1 MASVFASFFRLIKA
15 GFVLMRED
23 VLIPRELS
31 YQLNPL
37 SRFFS
42 NSLRFFFA
50 RRGPQDRV
58 GLRYARA
65 FEKLGPAF
73 IKLGQVLSTRGDIFG
88 DEFIRDLSHLKDQL
102 PPFDAATA
110 RRLVEEA
117 LEKPVDDIFFEFG
130 EVIGAASIAQAHRA
144 ILKDGRQVAV
154 KILRPGIEQIIAD
167 DIAMMTLAAK
177 LIAFLSPAS
186 RRLEPEAF
194 VATVAQS
201 LLLELDLR
209 LEASAADELGQIINA
224 EPYMSVPKVVWHHVA
239 KRVLVIEWAKG
250 IPLSRPEALTQ
261 PGLQPQAMADNL
273 IRAFLSQALNHG
285 MFHADL
291 HEGNLFA
298 QAPDKLTAI
307 DFGIVGRL
315 KPKERLY
322 LAEMLWG
329 FLRRNYRRVAEV
341 HFEAG
346 YVPRHHDVQA
356 FAQALRAVGE
366 PVLGRAATEV
376 SMGRL
381 LTQLFEITAQFDMH
395 LRPEL
400 VLLQKTMVSV
410 EGVARRIYPEHDI
423 WEAARPVVRDF
434 IQAELSPVAEARR
447 LIDKLVHKLKL
458 DDDDEADRERERR
471 ARISLQSELRHSRT
485 VSTLALI
492 ASVLAL
498 GVMVWMAVVH
508 S

>member
-1 MASVFASFFRLIKA
+1 MASTPGSFLRLIRT

-23 VLIPRELS
+23 VLMPRELRDQFS
-31 YQLNPL
+31 PPL
-37 SRFFS
+37 RLLSDVLRLLVSRK
-42 NSLRFFFA
+42 
-50 RRGPQDRV
+50 GVKDRV

-65 FEKLGPAF
+65 FERLGPAF

-88 DEFIRDLSHLKDQL
+88 EDFIRDLSHLKDQL
-102 PPFDAATA
+102 PPFGATTA
-110 RRLVEEA
+110 RRLIEEA
-117 LEKPVDDIFFEFG
+117 LEKPVDDLFSEFG

-144 ILKDGRQVAV
+144 VLKDGRQVAV
-154 KILRPGIEQIIAD
+154 KILRPRIEQIIAD
-167 DIAMMTLAAK
+167 DTDMMRLAAK
-177 LIAFLSPAS
+177 LVSVLSPAS
-186 RRLEPEAF
+186 RRLEPVAF
-194 VATVAQS
+194 VETVAES
-201 LLLELDLR
+201 LRLELDLR

-224 EPYMSVPKVVWHHVA
+224 EPYMSAPKVVWHYVA
-239 KRVLVIEWAKG
+239 RRVMVTEWAQG

-261 PGLQPQAMADNL
+261 PGLDAKAMADNL

-298 QAPDKLTAI
+298 QAPAHLTAI
-307 DFGIVGRL
+307 DFGIIGRL

-329 FLRRNYRRVAEV
+329 FLRRNYKRVAEV

-346 YVPRHHDVQA
+346 YVPRHHNVDA

-410 EGVARRIYPEHDI
+410 EGVARRLYPEHDI

-434 IQAELSPVAEARR
+434 IQTELSPLAEAKR
-447 LIDKLVHKLKL
+447 LFDRLVQRLKE
-458 DDDDEADRERERR
+458 DDDDTQQRDQERQAMIALQADLRLNRSV
-471 ARISLQSELRHSRT
+471 SLMALA
-485 VSTLALI
+485 VSVA
-492 ASVLAL
+492 AL
-498 GVMVWMAVVH
+498 GILVWMAV

>member
-1 MASVFASFFRLIKA
+1 MASTFGSLLRLIRT

-23 VLIPRELS
+23 VLIPHELRD
-31 YQLNPL
+31 QLSPPL
-37 SRFFS
+37 RGLSDL
-42 NSLRFFFA
+42 LRLLFA
-50 RRGPQDRV
+50 RKGAKARV

-65 FEKLGPAF
+65 FEQLGPAF

-88 DEFIRDLSHLKDQL
+88 EDFIRDLSHLKDQL
-102 PPFDAATA
+102 PPFDEATA
-110 RRLVEEA
+110 RRLIEEA
-117 LEKPVDDIFFEFG
+117 LEKPVDSLFAEFG

-144 ILKDGRQVAV
+144 KLKDGRQVAV
-154 KILRPGIEQIIAD
+154 KILRPRIEEIIAD
-167 DIAMMTLAAK
+167 DVAMMTLAAK
-177 LIAFLSPAS
+177 LIVVFAPAS
-186 RRLEPEAF
+186 RRLEPVAF
-194 VATVAQS
+194 IDTVAQS
-201 LLLELDLR
+201 LLLEMDLR

-224 EPYMSVPKVVWHHVA
+224 EPYMSTPKVVWHYVA
-239 KRVLVIEWAKG
+239 RRVMVTEWAQG
-250 IPLSRPEALTQ
+250 VPLSRPEALSL
-261 PGLQPQAMADNL
+261 PGLQPKAMADNL

-329 FLRRNYRRVAEV
+329 FLRRNYKRVAEV

-346 YVPRHHDVQA
+346 YVPRHHNVDA

-434 IQAELSPVAEARR
+434 IQSELSPLAEARR
-447 LIDKLVHKLKL
+447 LFDRLVQRLK
-458 DDDDEADRERERR
+458 DDDESTQSREREQQALIALR
-471 ARISLQSELRHSRT
+471 SDLRHSRT
-485 VSTLALI
+485 MSFMALI
-492 ASVLAL
+492 AAVLAL
-498 GVMVWMAVVH
+498 GVTVWMTFAH
-508 S
+508 